1 MGKRVQVRTTITMDE
16 GLRDKF
22 MEYAE
27 SLGCR
32 GYVFCFWFFGDNGFG
47 QGK

>member
-27 SLGCR
+27 SLGSTFPKQVELLIKR
-32 GYVFCFWFFGDNGFG
+32 AMEE
-47 QGK
+47 